1 MKMIRCG
8 PYLIAFPLSC
18 ILISKILS
26 FRQES
31 RPGGDSLA
39 EMGGAIKPE
48 KAPSLWEITR
58 TFLHLGATA
67 YGGLAMV
74 EPIRFRVVQEKGW
87 LQQKDFLDGLALCQ
101 LVPGATVV
109 QLATYV
115 GFRLRRGRG
124 GLAAAGAFILPA
136 FLLMLGLS
144 FLYFRYGDLAW
155 VKAVS
160 RGFSAVV
167 IALLVQALWRLT
179 PLIRRHW
186 IDLVIALLAL
196 AALWIRVNYLLVFL
210 AAGGLRLVLGL
221 RFACEERL
229 GTVAPTG
236 PALDLGLI
244 ITQMAGTVTA
254 LTLGVWGL
262 WNLNHNLGLMSWIFL
277 KISVVAFGGGYAMI
291 PILQWDMVDHL
302 GWLTLR
308 QFLDGIL
315 LGFVTPGPII
325 ITATFVGYWLK
336 GLLGA
341 AVATV
346 SIFLPPI
353 LMIIFLTP
361 FYQRMKEGRW
371 VGPIIQ
377 GILAALM
384 GMLVMVTVQMGM
396 AALTD
401 LKCLAMMAAASIALI
416 VFRVNL
422 LWIVAAAACLSIL
435 LF

>member
-1 MKMIRCG
+1 M
-8 PYLIAFPLSC
+8 A
-18 ILISKILS
+18 
-26 FRQES
+26 ES
-31 RPGGDSLA
+31 DLPPSIWQI
-39 EMGGAIKPE
+39 IK
-48 KAPSLWEITR
+48 A
-58 TFLHLGATA
+58 FLHLGATA

-74 EPIRFRVVQEKGW
+74 EPIRHRVVQEKEW
-87 LQQKDFLDGLALCQ
+87 LSQQEFLDGLALCQ

-109 QLATYV
+109 QLASYA
-115 GFRLRRGRG
+115 GFRLRRAPGA
-124 GLAAAGAFILPA
+124 LAAGAAFIFPA

-144 FLYFRYGDLAW
+144 FLYFRYGDLPG

-160 RGFSAVV
+160 RGLSAVV

-179 PLIRRHW
+179 PIIRRHW
-186 IDLVIALLAL
+186 LDLGIALLTL
-196 AALWIRVNYLLVFL
+196 AALGVKANYLLVL
-210 AAGGLRLVLGL
+210 LGAGLLRLVLGL
-221 RFACEERL
+221 KWVREEA
-229 GTVAPTG
+229 APTG
-236 PALDLGLI
+236 VSPGSAPAPGLLA
-244 ITQMAGTVTA
+244 TQVAGTA
-254 LTLGVWGL
+254 LALALGVWGL
-262 WNLNHNLGLMSWIFL
+262 WTVNQHLGLMSWIFL
-277 KISVVAFGGGYAMI
+277 KISVVAFGGGYAMV

-325 ITATFVGYWLK
+325 ITATFVGYWLQ

-361 FYQRMKEGRW
+361 YYQRLKEGRW
-371 VGPIIQ
+371 ARPIIQ
-377 GILAALM
+377 GILAALL
-384 GMLVMVTVQMGM
+384 GMLVLVTVQMGL

-401 LKCLAMMAAASIALI
+401 LKSLALAAVASLALI

-422 LWIVAAAACLSIL
+422 LWIVAAAAGLSLL